1 MYREI
6 ITPTNQKHTIE
17 IPKEYLN
24 KEVEILI
31 LPFSYVSKKKNLK
44 ITDPMIEL
52 QIPSMKETWDNEDK
66 PTYKDLGIS
75 EETHRKLLA
84 LKPKNST
91 EAKKMSQFR
100 EDISKKLDKNYAGK
114 SINEIRDEYFIS
126 KGYM

>member
-24 KEVEILI
+24 QEVEILI
-31 LPFSYVSKKKNLK
+31 LPFSYVPKKKVVK
-44 ITDPMIEL
+44 IFDPMIEL
-52 QIPSMKETWDNEDK
+52 QIPSMKETRDNSEDK

-84 LKPKNST
+84 LKPKNSQK
-91 EAKKMSQFR
+91 AKEMSQFR
-100 EDISKKLDKNYAGK
+100 EDISKKLDKYYAGK
-114 SINEIRDEYFIS
+114 SINLD
-126 KGYM
+126 